1 MKRLAIGVILTVS
14 VAGAF
19 LYAASTRTSEYS
31 RLIATGDAALANADP
46 FLAIEAFSGAIALR
60 GDAMLAHLRRGETY
74 YGRGDLQAAH
84 RDLTQA
90 HALEP
95 LATRP
100 LEALGDVSREL
111 GNHDD
116 AAQHYRTYLAIDDSQ
131 PSVLYKLAVA
141 HHHAGR
147 EALAI
152 PLLRQAI
159 GLAPD
164 MAEAHYLL
172 GLALGDQERHAA
184 AIEAFRQAV
193 AVSPGFTT
201 AREALGAALGA
212 AGRWDERVEQLEALA
227 ALEPER
233 SQHDVD
239 LGLAYA
245 GVGRT
250 DMAVLSL
257 GRASEEHPEEAQVY
271 TALGR
276 VWLDIARATD
286 DKIALAKA
294 IGALRTVSAATSSS
308 EALTLLAQALLFAGE
323 VEEAVATLELA
334 TERYPIA
341 PSAFVLL
348 ADLAER
354 HGDLARARQLLVA
367 HDTVTAHRPA
377 VDRLPRLSRI
387 ANMSIRLQD
396 YADAA
401 LRLESATALGDPTST
416 LFVRLANAHWRA
428 GALVRARAVV
438 ADGLAQHPDSNA
450 LTALQRRFN

>member
-14 VAGAF
+14 LAAVF
-19 LYAASTRTSEYS
+19 LYSDSTRTSEYS
-31 RLIATGDAALANADP
+31 RLVATGDAALTNEDT

-60 GDAMLAHLRRGETY
+60 GDAMLAHLRRGETCH
-74 YGRGDLQAAH
+74 GRGDLEAAH
-84 RDLTQA
+84 RDPTEA
-90 HALEP
+90 HTLEP

-100 LEALGDVSREL
+100 LEALGDVSRKL
-111 GNHDD
+111 GQHD
-116 AAQHYRTYLAIDDSQ
+116 AAARHYAAYLAIDDSR

-141 HHHAGR
+141 HHQAGR

-172 GLALGDQERHAA
+172 SLALRDQDRQDA
-184 AIEAFRQAV
+184 AIEALRQAV
-193 AVSPGFTT
+193 VVAPDFTT
-201 AREALGAALGA
+201 AREALGAALGV
-212 AGRWDERVEQLEALA
+212 AGRWDERGEQLEALA

-257 GRASEEHPEEAQVY
+257 GRASEEHPEEIQIY

-276 VWLDIARATD
+276 VWLDIARATE

-294 IGALRTVSAATSSS
+294 IGALRSVSPATSSS
-308 EALTLLAQALLFAGE
+308 EALTLLAEALILDGE
-323 VEEAVATLELA
+323 LTDAVATLELA
-334 TERYPIA
+334 TERYPVD
-341 PSAFVLL
+341 PSAFMLL
-348 ADLAER
+348 ADLVER
-354 HGDLARARQLLVA
+354 DGDLAGA
-367 HDTVTAHRPA
+367 HNTVTAYVPA
-377 VDRLPRLSRI
+377 VERLPQLVRI
-387 ANMSIRLQD
+387 ASVSIKLQD
-396 YADAA
+396 HADAA
-401 LRLESATALGDPTST
+401 VRLETAAALGSPTST
-416 LFVRLANAHWRA
+416 LLVRLANAHWRA
-428 GALVRARAVV
+428 GATARARAVV
-438 ADGLAQHPDSNA
+438 ADGLTQHPESSA
-450 LTALQRRFN
+450 LVALQRRFD

>member
-1 MKRLAIGVILTVS
+1 MKRLAIGVFLTVS
-14 VAGAF
+14 LAAVF
-19 LYAASTRTSEYS
+19 LYSDSTRTSEYS
-31 RLIATGDAALANADP
+31 RLVATGDAALTNEDT

-60 GDAMLAHLRRGETY
+60 GDAMLAHLRRGETCH
-74 YGRGDLQAAH
+74 GRGDLEAAH
-84 RDLTQA
+84 RDPTEA
-90 HALEP
+90 HTLEP

-100 LEALGDVSREL
+100 LEALGDVSRKL
-111 GNHDD
+111 GQHD
-116 AAQHYRTYLAIDDSQ
+116 AAARHYAAYLAIDDSR

-141 HHHAGR
+141 HHQAGR

-172 GLALGDQERHAA
+172 SLALRDQDRQDAA
-184 AIEAFRQAV
+184 VEAFRQAV
-193 AVSPGFTT
+193 VVAPGFTT

-227 ALEPER
+227 AMEPDR

-257 GRASEEHPEEAQVY
+257 GRASEAHPEEVQIY

-294 IGALRTVSAATSSS
+294 IGALRSVSPVTSSS
-308 EALTLLAQALLFAGE
+308 EALTLLAEALLLDGE
-323 VEEAVATLELA
+323 VTDALATLELA
-334 TERYPIA
+334 TERYPVD
-341 PSAFVLL
+341 PSAFMLL
-348 ADLAER
+348 ADLVER
-354 HGDLARARQLLVA
+354 DGDLAGARRWLVA
-367 HDTVTAHRPA
+367 HDAVTAYLPA
-377 VDRLPRLSRI
+377 VERLPQLFRI
-387 ANMSIRLQD
+387 ASVSIQLQD
-396 YADAA
+396 HADAA
-401 LRLESATALGDPTST
+401 VRLGAAAALGSPTST
-416 LFVRLANAHWRA
+416 LLVRLANAHWRA
-428 GALVRARAVV
+428 GATARARAVV
-438 ADGLAQHPDSNA
+438 ADALTQHPDSSA
-450 LTALQRRFN
+450 LVALQRRID